1 MLLTS
6 IDQKKYCWVAFLKNC
21 GNPLHL
27 LYWATKAGRDKSKHN
42 HIQNKVRHAV
52 FVSGQPK
59 VKLNRNFQ
67 SQFRNKLR
75 KNRLGRNFSAD
86 LIIQQLYIVKQLL
99 WFILTSICN
108 INVWK
113 VESFVVM
120 SLTLNIQK
128 IPCFKEFSTN
138 SSSGQCQKQ

>member
-1 MLLTS
+1 MLHHPFSDACYPPNWHCAVHTDETKKMLLTS

-86 LIIQQLYIVKQLL
+86 LIIQQLYVLKQLL
-99 WFILTSICN
+99 
-108 INVWK
+108 
-113 VESFVVM
+113 
-120 SLTLNIQK
+120 
-128 IPCFKEFSTN
+128 
-138 SSSGQCQKQ
+138 